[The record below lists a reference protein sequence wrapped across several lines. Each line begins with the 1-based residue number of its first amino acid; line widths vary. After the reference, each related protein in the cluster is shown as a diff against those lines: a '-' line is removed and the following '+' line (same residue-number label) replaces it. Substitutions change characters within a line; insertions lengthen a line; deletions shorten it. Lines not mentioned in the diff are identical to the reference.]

1 MAVRLKKTYSSREV
15 AVLTGLSAR
24 QLQWWDAHKL
34 LTSTVASR
42 RTDAG
47 GFTER
52 RYSPVELYELLVL
65 ADLRRR
71 GFSVHKIRALLK
83 TLKRRFGVRLDD
95 AIRGGGDVTLLT
107 DGREV
112 YARTAK
118 GEFYKPATRA
128 KPAPAGPGRR
138 GGAEGAQLARP
149 RETSQEARRE
159 GEGEGEGEGKGKNG
173 AGETP
178 ERQG

>member
-15 AVLTGLSAR
+15 AALTGLSAR

-34 LTSTVASR
+34 LTSTVASH

-52 RYSPVELYELLVL
+52 RYSPVELYELLIL

-83 TLKRRFGVRLDD
+83 TLKRRFGVRLYD
-95 AIRGGGDVTLLT
+95 AIRGGGHVTLLT

-112 YARTAK
+112 YARTAT
-118 GEFYKPATRA
+118 GEFYNLLRA
-128 KPAPAGPGRR
+128 P
-138 GGAEGAQLARP
+138 
-149 RETSQEARRE
+149 SQPLLVL
-159 GEGEGEGEGKGKNG
+159 GEGEALKELSSRARAKRPKQRGVATKKTAKKATSRN
-173 AGETP
+173 AK
-178 ERQG
+178 RDA